1 MRFRPPTFQRRIRRR
16 LKLALATDGESLRRG
31 AENLVADIRR
41 GRVSMTDESAFEVG
55 RNLAL
60 TPGSV
65 VYRNAL
71 FELIQ
76 YAPTTPKVFER
87 PLLIVPPCI
96 NKYYILDLQPEN
108 SFVRY
113 AVGEGH
119 TVFLMS
125 WRNIPPELGPS

>member
-1 MRFRPPTFQRRIRRR
+1 
-16 LKLALATDGESLRRG
+16 
-31 AENLVADIRR
+31 DIGR
-41 GRVSMTDESAFEVG
+41 GRVTMTDESAFEVG

-65 VYRNAL
+65 VYRNEL
-71 FELIQ
+71 IELIQ

-108 SFVRY
+108 SFIRY
-113 AVGEGH
+113 AVAEGN
-119 TVFLMS
+119 TVFLIS
-125 WRNIPPELGPS
+125 WRNIPPELGQLTWDDYLEQGVLTALDVAREIAGSETINALGF